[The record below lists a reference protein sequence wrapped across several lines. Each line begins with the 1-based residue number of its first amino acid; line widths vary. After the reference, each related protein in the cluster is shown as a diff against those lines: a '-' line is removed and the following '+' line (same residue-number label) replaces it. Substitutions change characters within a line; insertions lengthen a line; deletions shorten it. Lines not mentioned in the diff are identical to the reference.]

1 MSGKNLVL
9 EKKGKREKVGRAV
22 GIIGSK
28 MNVFQYI
35 LNLVHQILM
44 KLGGNVL
51 GMKRMKANEYGH
63 MCRILARAWPSF
75 RPKLGHIWSQIYRF
89 QYIS

>member
-1 MSGKNLVL
+1 MPGKNLVP
-9 EKKGKREKVGRAV
+9 EKKGKKGKIGR
-22 GIIGSK
+22 GSWGKRSK

-63 MCRILARAWPSF
+63 MLAHSCPGM
-75 RPKLGHIWSQIYRF
+75 PII
-89 QYIS
+89 